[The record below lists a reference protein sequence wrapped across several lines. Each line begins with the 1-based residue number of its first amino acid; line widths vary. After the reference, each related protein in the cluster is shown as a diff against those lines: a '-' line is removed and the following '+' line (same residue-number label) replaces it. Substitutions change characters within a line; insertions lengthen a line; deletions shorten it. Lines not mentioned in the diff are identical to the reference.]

1 MLTLSKSVIETLNNL
16 ELKNGIIEASQC
28 QQICNKHSISTENL
42 MIALLSIAQQY
53 AKAVVSDF
61 KVGAVAKGKKVN
73 DSGYANLYFA
83 ANIEFENRSLCHSIH
98 AEQAVISIAWQ
109 HGEVGI
115 LSIATSA
122 APCGHC
128 RQFIY
133 ELSHNQIFSI
143 LTPTNQTIENLSY
156 QSRDISELLPD
167 AFGPSDLDRN
177 QKFMQDD
184 NKFENIRL
192 SEGVRSDS
200 LIKRALA
207 EANRSYAPYSRNYAG
222 CTIQTN
228 DDVTYSGRSIENA
241 AYNPSLP
248 AFSAA
253 LVGLVMGHGKSHN
266 LASIFSTVKR
276 VVLVESTTLAKQQE
290 LSKLLLTGCSSKL
303 ELESYQ
309 VQLFINDTKN

>member
-1 MLTLSKSVIETLNNL
+1 
-16 ELKNGIIEASQC
+16 
-28 QQICNKHSISTENL
+28 
-42 MIALLSIAQQY
+42 MIALLSIARQY

-73 DSGYANLYFA
+73 DCGYANLYFA

-109 HGEVGI
+109 HGEKGI
-115 LSIATSA
+115 SNIATSA

-133 ELSHNQIFSI
+133 ELSHNQAFSI
-143 LTPTNQTIENLSY
+143 LTPTNQTIEDLSY

-177 QKFMQDD
+177 QKFMQDS
-184 NKFENIRL
+184 NKLESFVLNDGL
-192 SEGVRSDS
+192 STDP
-200 LIKRALA
+200 LINEALA
-207 EANRSYAPYSRNYAG
+207 AASNSYAPYSENYAG
-222 CTIQTN
+222 CAIQT
-228 DDVTYSGRSIENA
+228 DDEIIYSGKCIENA

-253 LVGLVMGHGKSHN
+253 LVSLVMGQPKSQQIG
-266 LASIFSTVKR
+266 LIFDRVKR
-276 VVLVESTTLAKQQE
+276 VVLVENATLANQRD
-290 LSKLLLTGCSSKL
+290 LSQSLLATCSKHL
-303 ELESYQ
+303 VLQSYQ
-309 VQLFINDTKN
+309 AQFSGSHAV